1 MFGYFENFSSE
12 LDDYDL
18 EEDDF
23 FLLNLFFNGWLV
35 ILGEFSV
42 WLVLG
47 IGGKIY
53 KIIRL
58 FIIWVYIGVR
68 CVFIKLVFLKMWF
81 LCRKFLRNLVFV
93 YVY

>member
-1 MFGYFENFSSE
+1 MEFLVELFGYFENFSSE

-58 FIIWVYIGVR
+58 FII
-68 CVFIKLVFLKMWF
+68 
-81 LCRKFLRNLVFV
+81 
-93 YVY
+93 